1 MAQRRR
7 RNGYM
12 SDGTAAYDLRRQ
24 REMAEREAAREER
37 PPLPEERPQPRKKVR
52 VKAKT
57 LVSPFA
63 VVGMLTAGFCVILV
77 IFSYVRLYEATSEVG
92 RLNSELE
99 AVELNNQ
106 VLRSQYE
113 GKIDLAAIEDR
124 AIHELGMVQPT
135 ASQNVYLNLAG
146 SDRAEIVEVEKT
158 GFFATLTEACSTG
171 IRDLAAYLGKKPA
184 G

>member
-12 SDGTAAYDLRRQ
+12 SDGTAAYDLRLQ
-24 REMAEREAAREER
+24 REMAERETVRVEQ
-37 PPLPEERPQPRKKVR
+37 PPLPEERPQPPKKVR

-63 VVGMLTAGFCVILV
+63 VLGMLTAGFFVILV
-77 IFSYVRLYEATSEVG
+77 IFSYVQLYEAT
-92 RLNSELE
+92 LE

-106 VLRSQYE
+106 ILRSQYE
-113 GKIDLAAIEDR
+113 GKIDLAAIEER

-135 ASQNVYLNLAG
+135 ASQNVYLNLSG

-158 GFFATLTEACSTG
+158 GFFATLAEACSTG
-171 IRDLAAYLGKKPA
+171 VRDLAAYLGRKPA